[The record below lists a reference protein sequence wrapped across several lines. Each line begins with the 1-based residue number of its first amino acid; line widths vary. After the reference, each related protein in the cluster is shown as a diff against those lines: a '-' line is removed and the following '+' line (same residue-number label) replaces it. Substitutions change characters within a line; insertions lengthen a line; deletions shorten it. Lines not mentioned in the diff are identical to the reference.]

1 MTGHRGRKDHSHEGA
16 MRGRILEKLA
26 ELARREGSA
35 ALPAAI
41 RAASHAGKEFLK
53 KFPEEFAKERRKR

>member
-1 MTGHRGRKDHSHEGA
+1 MRNKIFEKISDWARK
-16 MRGRILEKLA
+16 
-26 ELARREGSA
+26 EGSA
-35 ALPAAI
+35 AIPAAL

>member
-1 MTGHRGRKDHSHEGA
+1 

-35 ALPAAI
+35 VLPAAI